1 MKRALSLLPLLF
13 FIALVAMSGYFLWE
27 GEAPTQAALAPTA
40 TLTPPPFPSPSP
52 NSPTPTPTRVPP
64 TPTPTLPAVVT
75 VTPTLTATPALTT
88 TTEPPLLIWVSTDN
102 NPIDPVHTL
111 GLAGPDGEN
120 PILQTYAAAPALA
133 PDGQRLAFFSES
145 SLAGLNTGIW
155 VADIIDNTT
164 ANHQLLTDVTNV
176 QNIVWSPDGDKLAF
190 EVVVNPEDPPE
201 SWRSQVRI
209 SRADP
214 EDGYVELG
222 AFDGR
227 QPAWSPDSQQVVA
240 QSCKGSEC
248 GLLIVRCQGDSCDYE
263 NAERI
268 TEDVSDSF
276 PTWSTHDDIAFTSN
290 RDGNQEIYL
299 LRLADSRLQ
308 NLTQRVGSDI
318 TPVFSPT
325 GQQIYFR
332 TDASE
337 EDWQIQAITLTNNRQ
352 AVLSI
357 DPVQSGLGH
366 DNLNWGL
373 VRPAV
378 Q

>member
-1 MKRALSLLPLLF
+1 MRRTLSLLPLLF
-13 FIALVAMSGYFLWE
+13 FIALVGLSGYFLWD
-27 GEAPTQAALAPTA
+27 GLSPTQAALVPT
-40 TLTPPPFPSPSP
+40 TTRTPTPAPSPTP
-52 NSPTPTPTRVPP
+52 EPATPTPTRVRATPPP
-64 TPTPTLPAVVT
+64 TQPPVVT
-75 VTPTLTATPALTT
+75 ATPTLTATPALAASP
-88 TTEPPLLIWVSTDN
+88 EPSLMIWVSTDN

-111 GLAGPDGEN
+111 GLTGPDGEN
-120 PILQTYAAAPALA
+120 PVLQTYAAAPALA

-145 SLAGLNTGIW
+145 SLSGLNTGIW
-155 VADIIDNTT
+155 VADLVDNT
-164 ANHQLLTDVTNV
+164 LTNYQRLTGVTDV
-176 QNIVWSPDGDKLAF
+176 QNIVWSPDGEKLAF
-190 EVVVNPEDPPE
+190 EIVVNPEAPPE
-201 SWRSQVRI
+201 NWRSQVRI
-209 SRADP
+209 SRAVP

-227 QPAWSPDSQQVVA
+227 QPAWSPDSQRVVA

-248 GLLIVRCQGDSCDYE
+248 GLFIVHCGGDSCDYE
-263 NAERI
+263 NAERV

-276 PTWSTHDDIAFTSN
+276 PTWSIHDDIAFTSN

-299 LRLADSRLQ
+299 LRLADGRLQ
-308 NLTQRVGSDI
+308 NLTQRAAADI

-337 EDWQIQAITLTNNRQ
+337 TGWQIQAITLAANRQ
-352 AVLSI
+352 TVSSLE
-357 DPVQSGLGH
+357 PVQSDLGH
-366 DNLNWGL
+366 DNLHWGL